1 MPEKPVPSVIDDPAM
16 RDALATVVEHSD
28 NGNESLQ
35 WNDVSESLSSEE
47 WGRLVREEVLVSDG
61 TGFTLTNPEQ
71 VREALQPDEPMDTA
85 TDEGGIEAE
94 SWAWYD
100 KVAGLVTLSL
110 FAGYWS
116 TGIRDTIAS
125 YDDLLLAPV
134 TDALPF
140 FAVIILLAI
149 VTGLYS
155 TVLQSRLRDTEK
167 IQAYQERM
175 KELKERKET
184 AKERGDDDALEEL
197 QAEQMEAA
205 GDQLGMFKL
214 QFRPMV
220 WIMLLTI
227 PVFLWLRW
235 KVRGGHL
242 GASEF
247 GLIVPLAGAVGWQ
260 EPLFGPMKAWIVWYF
275 LCSMVARQLIQKTF
289 DIQPSPS
296 PSD

>member
-1 MPEKPVPSVIDDPAM
+1 M
-16 RDALATVVEHSD
+16 VEHSD
-28 NGNESLQ
+28 KGNEPLQ
-35 WNDVSESLSSEE
+35 WNDVSESLSNEE
-47 WGRLVREEVLVSDG
+47 WGRLIREGVLVSDG
-61 TGFTLTNPEQ
+61 TGFTVANPER
-71 VREALQPDEPMDTA
+71 VREALQPDEPMDTT
-85 TDEGGIEAE
+85 TDTDGIEAE

-100 KVAGLVTLSL
+100 KAAGLAALSL

-134 TDALPF
+134 TDAFPF

-167 IQAYQERM
+167 IQAYQKRVN
-175 KELKERKET
+175 ELKERKEA
-184 AKERGDDDALEEL
+184 AKERGDDEALAEL
-197 QAEQMEAA
+197 QEEQMEVAS
-205 GDQLGMFKL
+205 DQLGMFKL

-260 EPLFGPMKAWIVWYF
+260 EPLFGPMKTWIVWYF
-275 LCSMVARQLIQKTF
+275 LCSMVSRQLIQKTF
-289 DIQPSPS
+289 DIQPTASQ
-296 PSD
+296 SD

>member
-1 MPEKPVPSVIDDPAM
+1 M

-28 NGNESLQ
+28 KGNEPLQ
-35 WNDVSESLSSEE
+35 WNDVSESLSNEE
-47 WGRLVREEVLVSDG
+47 WGRLIREGVLVSDG
-61 TGFTLTNPEQ
+61 TGFTVANPER
-71 VREALQPDEPMDTA
+71 VREALQPDEPMDTT
-85 TDEGGIEAE
+85 TDTDGIEAE

-100 KVAGLVTLSL
+100 KAAGLAALSL

-134 TDALPF
+134 TDAFPF

-167 IQAYQERM
+167 IQAYQKRVN
-175 KELKERKET
+175 ELKERKEA
-184 AKERGDDDALEEL
+184 AKERGDDEALAEL
-197 QAEQMEAA
+197 QEEQMEVAS
-205 GDQLGMFKL
+205 DQLGMFKL

-260 EPLFGPMKAWIVWYF
+260 EPLFGPMKTWIVWYF
-275 LCSMVARQLIQKTF
+275 LCSMVSRQLIQKTF
-289 DIQPSPS
+289 DIQPTASQ
-296 PSD
+296 SD

>member
-1 MPEKPVPSVIDDPAM
+1 M

-175 KELKERKET
+175 KELKERKEA

-260 EPLFGPMKAWIVWYF
+260 EPLFGPMKTWIVWYF

>member
-1 MPEKPVPSVIDDPAM
+1 MPDKPVPSVIEEPAM
-16 RDALATVVEHSD
+16 RDALATVVEHSE
-28 NGNESLQ
+28 NGNEPLQ
-35 WNDVSESLSSEE
+35 WNDVSESLSNEE
-47 WGRLVREEVLVSDG
+47 WGRLIREGVLVSDG
-61 TGFTLTNPEQ
+61 TGFTVANPER
-71 VREALQPDEPMDTA
+71 VREALQPDEPIDTM
-85 TDEGGIEAE
+85 TDTDGIEAE

-100 KVAGLVTLSL
+100 KAAGLAALSL

-134 TDALPF
+134 TDAFPF

-167 IQAYQERM
+167 IQAYQKRVN
-175 KELKERKET
+175 ELKERKEA
-184 AKERGDDDALEEL
+184 AKERGDDEALAEL
-197 QAEQMEAA
+197 QEEQMEVAS
-205 GDQLGMFKL
+205 DQLGMFKL

-242 GASEF
+242 GANEF

-260 EPLFGPMKAWIVWYF
+260 EPLFGPMKTWIVWYF

-289 DIQPSPS
+289 DIQPTAPQ
-296 PSD
+296 SD